1 MTYSE
6 LSRRQD
12 PHAFLNDYL
21 AAYPE
26 DVLTVEDALDADQ
39 GVTGL
44 IYELAARGREEMLL
58 CRKVDGVAV
67 PVVSNVFASRRRI
80 ARLLDAGP
88 ESLHEAFT
96 TRAAQPLAPRYVDS
110 GPILEVV
117 QSGADVDLATVP
129 MLRHFASDRAPY
141 ITSGIIVAEDPDTRA
156 GNLSYHR
163 SMIHSPNELATSLHS
178 RGDLW
183 RILTRYAELG
193 EPMPVA
199 MVIGGHPL
207 FMLAASARVGYD
219 VDERLIAGGLLGEP
233 LEVVPTP
240 KYGIAVP
247 AWSDFVLEGTID
259 AAAHAAEGPFGEFSG
274 YSSNRST
281 NNLIQVS
288 TIMRRRRP
296 ILFDVEGG
304 NTAEHLNLARI
315 PRESEMAEK
324 LKSRFPDVT
333 AVHYPTSGTHFHCY
347 VALRQRRPGQARQVM
362 LGLLGWDPYV
372 KTVVAVDSD
381 IDITDDAAVLWAL
394 ATHFQPHRDIL
405 TAGGLP
411 GSPLDPSS
419 TSDGTTSRMGLDAT
433 RGPGFEGRRIEISED
448 ALAHARKI
456 LMPNTPLGGIH
467 A

>member
-6 LSRRQD
+6 LSPRQD
-12 PHAFLNDYL
+12 PHAFLEQYL
-21 AAYPE
+21 AAHPE
-26 DVLTVEDALDADQ
+26 DVLTVDDAISADQ

-44 IYELAARGREEMLL
+44 IYALAARGRDEMLL
-58 CRKVDGVAV
+58 CNKVNGVSV
-67 PVVSNVFASRRRI
+67 PVVSNVFAARRRI
-80 ARLLDAGP
+80 ARLLEVGP
-88 ESLHEAFT
+88 ESLHQAFAA
-96 TRAAQPLAPRYVDS
+96 RAARPLAPRHVDS

-117 QSGADVDLATVP
+117 HTGADVDLATVP

-141 ITSGIIVAEDPDTRA
+141 ITSGIIVAADPDTGT

-163 SMIHSPNELATSLHS
+163 SMVHSPNELATSLHS

-183 RILTRYAELG
+183 RILARYADRG

-207 FMLAASARVGYD
+207 FMLAASARVGYE
-219 VDERLIAGGLLGEP
+219 VDERSIAGGLLGEP

-240 KYGIAVP
+240 AHGIAVP

-259 AAAHAAEGPFGEFSG
+259 PGAHAAEGPFGEFSG

-281 NNLIQVS
+281 NNLIRVTS
-288 TIMRRRRP
+288 IMRRRNP

-324 LKSRFPDVT
+324 LTSRFPDVT

-372 KTVVAVDSD
+372 KTVVAVDDD

-405 TAGGLP
+405 TADGLP

-433 RGPGFEGRRIEISED
+433 RGAGFEGRRIEISED
-448 ALAHARKI
+448 ALAQARMILEPSTATGGNHA
-456 LMPNTPLGGIH
+456 
-467 A
+467 